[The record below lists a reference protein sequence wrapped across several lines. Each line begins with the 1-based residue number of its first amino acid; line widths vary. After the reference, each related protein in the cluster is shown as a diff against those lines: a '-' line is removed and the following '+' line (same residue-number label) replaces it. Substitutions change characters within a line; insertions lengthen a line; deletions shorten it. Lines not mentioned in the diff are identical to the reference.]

1 MLLRGD
7 GAGGSDAASAS
18 SSESSVPPDGVFR
31 TYPGASAAAG
41 AFRTYPLNR
50 RTLPPGIP
58 YIIVNEGAERFSYY
72 GMKAILVIF
81 FTHDLG
87 MSDALARE
95 YYHAFTAACY
105 FFPLCGALLAE
116 TVLGKYRTIM
126 RGQ

>member
-18 SSESSVPPDGVFR
+18 SSESSIRPDGV

>member
-1 MLLRGD
+1 
-7 GAGGSDAASAS
+7 
-18 SSESSVPPDGVFR
+18 
-31 TYPGASAAAG
+31 
-41 AFRTYPLNR
+41 
-50 RTLPPGIP
+50 
-58 YIIVNEGAERFSYY
+58 
-72 GMKAILVIF
+72 MKAILVIF

>member
-1 MLLRGD
+1 M
-7 GAGGSDAASAS
+7 S
-18 SSESSVPPDGVFR
+18 S
-31 TYPGASAAAG
+31 T
-41 AFRTYPLNR
+41 
-50 RTLPPGIP
+50 TLEPHQKELFGHPIGLFTLFFT
-58 YIIVNEGAERFSYY
+58 EMWERFSYY

>member
-1 MLLRGD
+1 MLERLI
-7 GAGGSDAASAS
+7 
-18 SSESSVPPDGVFR
+18 
-31 TYPGASAAAG
+31 PGAPACVWK
-41 AFRTYPLNR
+41 
-50 RTLPPGIP
+50 
-58 YIIVNEGAERFSYY
+58 IIAMELMERFSYY

-87 MSDALARE
+87 MSDGLARE